1 MILIVPPGGDP
12 TLRLAAVP
20 DGATVVDVGRRFV
33 AELVRQATRGVL
45 RTRSRS
51 PGDRLMATAGTRALG
66 DASRP
71 RLHRLRGLGAVLG
84 ALHEPGNGVR
94 LRLDDLEPADGSLE
108 SAADVLRAAAA
119 PAPYDGAL
127 AGACADVPRGAAV
140 RLVVERE
147 QQVPAAV
154 ALARALRPRVRRLE
168 LTGRWATA
176 HGPALAHLPPFAGVA
191 LVPAPRGMPWE
202 LADPFGP
209 APDDGLR
216 WRERPA
222 DPIPAGPWAGRVG
235 LRELVGGVV
244 PVYDPEPGPP
254 AGPGSAAAAGAAG
267 AGPPPTTGRP
277 DDPGRQP
284 RLIVVGV
291 CGAAD
296 RAVGRGGTE
305 LSWDRLASAVGA
317 ARDRGTTVVAEL
329 WLGAPGIPPE
339 AAEEALGRLEDVVD
353 RVIGLRRF
361 DWPADWTAPSWASRP
376 VTTADAGPELALRRP
391 LLDPVPPSPERLAA
405 LAASLGRPLARAGRL
420 APGRVAGAYLPPP
433 GPHPDSV
440 RGLDPDVVVGRRSAR
455 ADRALAVNL
464 RTGAC
469 SYVSLRVADAIDR
482 YRDGYTLREA
492 LRPLSPGA
500 VRALREGGVLGQVP
514 LREGR
519 VPRGK

>member
-1 MILIVPPGGDP
+1 MILIVPPGADP
-12 TLRLAAVP
+12 TLRLAEVP

-33 AELVRQATRGVL
+33 AELTRQAARGAL

-84 ALHEPGNGVR
+84 ALHEPGHGVR
-94 LRLDDLEPADGSLE
+94 LCLDDLEPADGSLE
-108 SAADVLRAAAA
+108 SAADVLRVAAA

-127 AGACADVPRGAAV
+127 AGACADVPRGTVV

-154 ALARALRPRVRRLE
+154 TLARALLPRARRLE

-176 HGPALAHLPPFAGVA
+176 HAPALGHLPPFAGA
-191 LVPAPRGMPWE
+191 RLTPAPRGMAWE

-216 WRERPA
+216 WRERAA
-222 DPIPAGPWAGRVG
+222 DPVPPGLWAGRVG

-244 PVYDPEPGPP
+244 P
-254 AGPGSAAAAGAAG
+254 GATGTA
-267 AGPPPTTGRP
+267 GRP
-277 DDPGRQP
+277 GRARPP
-284 RLIVVGV
+284 RLAVIGV
-291 CGAAD
+291 CAAAD

-317 ARDRGTTVVAEL
+317 ARDRGATVVAEL
-329 WLGAPGIPPE
+329 WLGAPGIPPG
-339 AAEEALGRLEDVVD
+339 AAEEALVRLEDIVD

-361 DWPADWTAPSWASRP
+361 DWPADWSDPFWASTP
-376 VTTADAGPELALRRP
+376 VTPGDAGPDLARRRP
-391 LLDPVPPSPERLAA
+391 VLDPVLPSAEELTA
-405 LAASLGRPLARAGRL
+405 LAATLGRPLARAGRL

-464 RTGAC
+464 RTGTC

-492 LRPLSPGA
+492 LRPLSPRA
-500 VRALREGGVLGQVP
+500 VHALREGGVLGQIP
-514 LREGR
+514 
-519 VPRGK
+519 

>member
-1 MILIVPPGGDP
+1 MILIVPPGADP
-12 TLRLAAVP
+12 TLRLAEVP

-33 AELVRQATRGVL
+33 AELTRQAARGAL
-45 RTRSRS
+45 RTRSRA

-84 ALHEPGNGVR
+84 ALHEPGHGVR
-94 LRLDDLEPADGSLE
+94 LRLDDLEPAAGSLE
-108 SAADVLRAAAA
+108 STADVLRAASA

-127 AGACADVPRGAAV
+127 AGACADVPRGAVV

-154 ALARALRPRVRRLE
+154 ALARALLPRARRLE

-176 HGPALAHLPPFAGVA
+176 HAPALGHLPPFADA
-191 LVPAPRGMPWE
+191 RLTPAPRGLAWE

-216 WRERPA
+216 WRERAA
-222 DPIPAGPWAGRVG
+222 DPLPSGPWAGRVG

-244 PVYDPEPGPP
+244 PDA
-254 AGPGSAAAAGAAG
+254 AGPTAGTAA
-267 AGPPPTTGRP
+267 RP
-277 DDPGRQP
+277 DRHP
-284 RLIVVGV
+284 RLAVIGV
-291 CGAAD
+291 CAAAD
-296 RAVGRGGTE
+296 RAVGRGGTV

-339 AAEEALGRLEDVVD
+339 AAEEALARLEGAVD
-353 RVIGLRRF
+353 RVIGLRHF
-361 DWPADWTAPSWASRP
+361 DWPADWAEPFWASAP
-376 VTTADAGPELALRRP
+376 VTLGDAGPDLARRRP
-391 LLDPVPPSPERLAA
+391 VLDPAPPSAERLTALAAA
-405 LAASLGRPLARAGRL
+405 LARPLARAGRL

-492 LRPLSPGA
+492 LRPLSPRA
-500 VRALREGGVLGQVP
+500 VRALRDGGVLGQVP
-514 LREGR
+514 
-519 VPRGK
+519 